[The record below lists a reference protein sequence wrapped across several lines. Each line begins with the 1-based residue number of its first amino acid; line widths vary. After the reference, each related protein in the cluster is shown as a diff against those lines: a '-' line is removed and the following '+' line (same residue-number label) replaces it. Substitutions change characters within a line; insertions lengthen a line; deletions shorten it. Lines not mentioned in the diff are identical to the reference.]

1 MAMAE
6 EFVKRMMS
14 DTRLR
19 TFFVLAVAVV
29 GIALRADAGIIAV
42 PPGLA
47 PGSQYRLVFVTANT
61 YTAASSNIADY
72 NTDVNS
78 EANTIAALAAL
89 GTTWTVIGSTESVNA
104 ITNIGADLGIP
115 IYGLDGNQVAVD
127 AGTDSGG
134 LFGSA
139 PLLAPIGST
148 ENGTIPFPWVWTGA
162 GTSPPPAACTPYCL
176 GDTAPM
182 FGFSGATSSNWYY
195 FDYEGNNQTYSLY
208 AVSGQLTVPSGVPEP
223 TTTVMLT
230 LGGAILIGAR
240 RRMVHRNNR
249 ATRTLC

>member
-47 PGSQYRLVFVTANT
+47 PGSQYRLGFVTANT

-89 GTTWTVIGSTESVNA
+89 GTTWTVIGSTDSVNA
-104 ITNIGADLGIP
+104 ITNIGADPGIP
-115 IYGLDGNQVAVD
+115 IYGLDGNEVADD

-134 LFGSA
+134 LFGVS
-139 PLLAPIGST
+139 PLLEPIDNT
-148 ENGTIPFPWVWTGA
+148 ETGTASQEFLYIWTGT
-162 GTSPPPAACTPYCL
+162 GVSGDAAVGDGL
-176 GDTAPM
+176 GDVNVSA
-182 FGFSGATSSNWYY
+182 GDVFSTMQPTWL
-195 FDYEGNNQTYSLY
+195 DYVNVY
-208 AVSGQLTVPSGVPEP
+208 
-223 TTTVMLT
+223 
-230 LGGAILIGAR
+230 
-240 RRMVHRNNR
+240 
-249 ATRTLC
+249 

>member
-1 MAMAE
+1 MAE

-19 TFFVLAVAVV
+19 TFFGLAVAVV
-29 GIALRADAGIIAV
+29 GIALRADAGIITV

-139 PLLAPIGST
+139 PLLAPIDST
-148 ENGTIPFPWVWTGA
+148 ENGALSYVAVWTGTITPT
-162 GTSPPPAACTPYCL
+162 GACNPYCL
-176 GDTAPM
+176 GDPVSVE
-182 FGFSGATSSNWYY
+182 FGVSIATDSRWYI

-230 LGGAILIGAR
+230 LGWAILIGAR